1 MQYQFFFFLLDKNP
15 NRNKVTTKLL
25 ISFVWLIVLSTPHLF
40 GQGVSISI
48 QTILDEGDEYIID
61 RPQDASVNDQG
72 LIAIAEVRQAKV
84 LIFDKNGRFIR
95 EIGRRGNGPGE
106 MQMVYHIE
114 LIRDRLLVFDFQ
126 LQRVSSFD
134 VHTGKVIATTTYKD
148 LFGGWVPSNTTSFS
162 FGNVDWVGVVVADL
176 SVAPGKNTQMRFIAV
191 SPELKVSE
199 SLSYSF
205 DVGTMLKNREEY
217 SMSFYRPVS
226 NYNLFLDSGRLMWA
240 PYHFDGILFYNS
252 KSKPEFGEIRITVP
266 PGGVQNKVFSNKSD
280 QDSYISGRNL
290 IASGGSSPS
299 GPQNF
304 VVARHSLQATPM
316 GKSGQ
321 ITYLYSEYSKEDD
334 AYVVQYSTIDVN
346 GAKEVGHGKA
356 EIYFAGSKRQVFDL
370 RKVFAVNKNG
380 TALVQYIENGE
391 VRLAIATFSL
401 K

>member
-1 MQYQFFFFLLDKNP
+1 MAK
-15 NRNKVTTKLL
+15 RL
-25 ISFVWLIVLSTPHLF
+25 ISFIWLVLLSTPHLF
-40 GQGVSISI
+40 GQGVTISI
-48 QTILDEGDEYIID
+48 QTVLDEGDAYIID

-72 LIAIAEVRQAKV
+72 LIAIAEIRQAKV

-134 VHTGKVIATTTYKD
+134 VNTGKVLATTTYKD
-148 LFGGWVPSNTTSFS
+148 IFGGWVPSNTTSFRL
-162 FGNVDWVGVVVADL
+162 GNVDWVGVVVADL
-176 SVAPGKNTQMRFIAV
+176 SVAPGKNTQMRFIV
-191 SPELKVSE
+191 LSSELKVSE
-199 SLSYSF
+199 SLSYTF
-205 DVGTMLKNREEY
+205 DVETMLKKREEY

-226 NYNLFLDSGRLMWA
+226 NYNLFLDSGRLIWA
-240 PYHFDGILFYNS
+240 PYHFDGTLFYNS
-252 KSKPEFGEIRITVP
+252 KTKPEFGEIRIAVS
-266 PGGVQNKVFSNKSD
+266 PGGIQNKVFSSKGD
-280 QDSYISGRNL
+280 QDAYISGRNL

-304 VVARHSLQATPM
+304 VVARHSLHAISL

-334 AYVVQYSTIDVN
+334 AYVVQYSTIDIN

-356 EIYFAGSKRQVFDL
+356 EMYLTGSKRQVFDL
-370 RKVFAVNKNG
+370 RKVFAVNDNG
-380 TALVQYIENGE
+380 IALVQYIENGE